1 MVKVEVESYGVPEL
15 FTPVMVSNE
24 IGKTKAKFVFES
36 QEMAQSYELGYKKVG
51 DEEYKTVESDTP
63 EFEMDVQSLTDSIS
77 HLRTTLKIVK
87 SMNKL
92 NTQLA
97 LTDLLNAT
105 QQNIESEIDK
115 LTQELIKLQ
124 NED

>member
-1 MVKVEVESYGVPEL
+1 
-15 FTPVMVSNE
+15 
-24 IGKTKAKFVFES
+24 
-36 QEMAQSYELGYKKVG
+36 
-51 DEEYKTVESDTP
+51 
-63 EFEMDVQSLTDSIS
+63 MDVQSLTDSIS

-115 LTQELIKLQ
+115 LTQELVKLQ

>member
-1 MVKVEVESYGVPEL
+1 
-15 FTPVMVSNE
+15 
-24 IGKTKAKFVFES
+24 
-36 QEMAQSYELGYKKVG
+36 
-51 DEEYKTVESDTP
+51 
-63 EFEMDVQSLTDSIS
+63 MDIQLLTDSIS

-87 SMNKL
+87 SMNKF

-115 LTQELIKLQ
+115 LTQELVKLQ

>member
-1 MVKVEVESYGVPEL
+1 
-15 FTPVMVSNE
+15 
-24 IGKTKAKFVFES
+24 
-36 QEMAQSYELGYKKVG
+36 
-51 DEEYKTVESDTP
+51 
-63 EFEMDVQSLTDSIS
+63 MDIQSLTDSIS

>member
-1 MVKVEVESYGVPEL
+1 
-15 FTPVMVSNE
+15 
-24 IGKTKAKFVFES
+24 
-36 QEMAQSYELGYKKVG
+36 
-51 DEEYKTVESDTP
+51 
-63 EFEMDVQSLTDSIS
+63 MDVQSLTDTIS

-115 LTQELIKLQ
+115 LTQELVKLQ

>member
-1 MVKVEVESYGVPEL
+1 M
-15 FTPVMVSNE
+15 
-24 IGKTKAKFVFES
+24 
-36 QEMAQSYELGYKKVG
+36 
-51 DEEYKTVESDTP
+51 DT
-63 EFEMDVQSLTDSIS
+63 QLLTDTIS
-77 HLRTTLKIVK
+77 QLKTSLKIVK
-87 SMNKL
+87 SMIKL

-97 LTDLLNAT
+97 LTDLINAN

>member
-1 MVKVEVESYGVPEL
+1 
-15 FTPVMVSNE
+15 
-24 IGKTKAKFVFES
+24 
-36 QEMAQSYELGYKKVG
+36 
-51 DEEYKTVESDTP
+51 
-63 EFEMDVQSLTDSIS
+63 MDVQLLTDLIS

-115 LTQELIKLQ
+115 LTQELIKI
-124 NED
+124 NG

>member
-1 MVKVEVESYGVPEL
+1 
-15 FTPVMVSNE
+15 
-24 IGKTKAKFVFES
+24 
-36 QEMAQSYELGYKKVG
+36 
-51 DEEYKTVESDTP
+51 
-63 EFEMDVQSLTDSIS
+63 MDIQLLTDTIS
-77 HLRTTLKIVK
+77 HLRTSLKIVK
-87 SMNKL
+87 SMIKL
-92 NTQLA
+92 NNQLA

>member
-1 MVKVEVESYGVPEL
+1 
-15 FTPVMVSNE
+15 
-24 IGKTKAKFVFES
+24 
-36 QEMAQSYELGYKKVG
+36 
-51 DEEYKTVESDTP
+51 
-63 EFEMDVQSLTDSIS
+63 MDVQSLTDSIS
-77 HLRTTLKIVK
+77 HLRTSLKIVK
-87 SMNKL
+87 SMIKL

>member
-1 MVKVEVESYGVPEL
+1 
-15 FTPVMVSNE
+15 
-24 IGKTKAKFVFES
+24 
-36 QEMAQSYELGYKKVG
+36 
-51 DEEYKTVESDTP
+51 
-63 EFEMDVQSLTDSIS
+63 MDVQLLTDTIF
-77 HLRTTLKIVK
+77 HLRTSLKIVK
-87 SMNKL
+87 SMIKL
-92 NTQLA
+92 NAQLA

>member
-1 MVKVEVESYGVPEL
+1 M
-15 FTPVMVSNE
+15 N
-24 IGKTKAKFVFES
+24 
-36 QEMAQSYELGYKKVG
+36 
-51 DEEYKTVESDTP
+51 
-63 EFEMDVQSLTDSIS
+63 VQSLTDSIS
-77 HLRTTLKIVK
+77 HLRTSLKIVK
-87 SMNKL
+87 SMIKL

>member
-1 MVKVEVESYGVPEL
+1 
-15 FTPVMVSNE
+15 
-24 IGKTKAKFVFES
+24 
-36 QEMAQSYELGYKKVG
+36 
-51 DEEYKTVESDTP
+51 
-63 EFEMDVQSLTDSIS
+63 MDVQLLTDSIS

-115 LTQELIKLQ
+115 LTQELIKQQ

>member
-1 MVKVEVESYGVPEL
+1 
-15 FTPVMVSNE
+15 
-24 IGKTKAKFVFES
+24 
-36 QEMAQSYELGYKKVG
+36 
-51 DEEYKTVESDTP
+51 
-63 EFEMDVQSLTDSIS
+63 MDVQLLTDLIS

-115 LTQELIKLQ
+115 LTQELIKQQ

>member
-1 MVKVEVESYGVPEL
+1 
-15 FTPVMVSNE
+15 
-24 IGKTKAKFVFES
+24 
-36 QEMAQSYELGYKKVG
+36 
-51 DEEYKTVESDTP
+51 
-63 EFEMDVQSLTDSIS
+63 MDVQSLTDSIS

-92 NTQLA
+92 NNQLA

>member
-1 MVKVEVESYGVPEL
+1 
-15 FTPVMVSNE
+15 
-24 IGKTKAKFVFES
+24 
-36 QEMAQSYELGYKKVG
+36 
-51 DEEYKTVESDTP
+51 
-63 EFEMDVQSLTDSIS
+63 MDVQSLTDSIS

-115 LTQELIKLQ
+115 LTQELIKQQ

>member
-1 MVKVEVESYGVPEL
+1 
-15 FTPVMVSNE
+15 
-24 IGKTKAKFVFES
+24 
-36 QEMAQSYELGYKKVG
+36 
-51 DEEYKTVESDTP
+51 
-63 EFEMDVQSLTDSIS
+63 MDVQLLTDSIS

-92 NTQLA
+92 NTQLV

-115 LTQELIKLQ
+115 LTHELIKQ

>member
-1 MVKVEVESYGVPEL
+1 
-15 FTPVMVSNE
+15 
-24 IGKTKAKFVFES
+24 
-36 QEMAQSYELGYKKVG
+36 
-51 DEEYKTVESDTP
+51 
-63 EFEMDVQSLTDSIS
+63 MDVQLLTDTIS
-77 HLRTTLKIVK
+77 QLRTSLKIVK
-87 SMNKL
+87 SMIKL

-115 LTQELIKLQ
+115 LTQELIKQQ

>member
-1 MVKVEVESYGVPEL
+1 
-15 FTPVMVSNE
+15 
-24 IGKTKAKFVFES
+24 
-36 QEMAQSYELGYKKVG
+36 
-51 DEEYKTVESDTP
+51 
-63 EFEMDVQSLTDSIS
+63 MDVQLLTDSIS
-77 HLRTTLKIVK
+77 QLRTTLKIVK
-87 SMNKL
+87 SMIKL

>member
-1 MVKVEVESYGVPEL
+1 
-15 FTPVMVSNE
+15 
-24 IGKTKAKFVFES
+24 
-36 QEMAQSYELGYKKVG
+36 
-51 DEEYKTVESDTP
+51 
-63 EFEMDVQSLTDSIS
+63 MDVQLLTDSIS
-77 HLRTTLKIVK
+77 HLRTPLKIVK

-97 LTDLLNAT
+97 LTDLLNVT

>member
-1 MVKVEVESYGVPEL
+1 
-15 FTPVMVSNE
+15 
-24 IGKTKAKFVFES
+24 
-36 QEMAQSYELGYKKVG
+36 
-51 DEEYKTVESDTP
+51 
-63 EFEMDVQSLTDSIS
+63 MDVQSLTDSIS
-77 HLRTTLKIVK
+77 HLRTSLKIVK
-87 SMNKL
+87 SMIKL
-92 NTQLA
+92 NNQLA

>member
-1 MVKVEVESYGVPEL
+1 
-15 FTPVMVSNE
+15 
-24 IGKTKAKFVFES
+24 
-36 QEMAQSYELGYKKVG
+36 
-51 DEEYKTVESDTP
+51 
-63 EFEMDVQSLTDSIS
+63 MDMQLLTDSIS

-115 LTQELIKLQ
+115 LTQELIKIQ

>member
-1 MVKVEVESYGVPEL
+1 
-15 FTPVMVSNE
+15 
-24 IGKTKAKFVFES
+24 
-36 QEMAQSYELGYKKVG
+36 
-51 DEEYKTVESDTP
+51 
-63 EFEMDVQSLTDSIS
+63 MDVQLLTDLIS

-105 QQNIESEIDK
+105 QQNIELEIDK
-115 LTQELIKLQ
+115 LTQELIKI
-124 NED
+124 NG

>member
-1 MVKVEVESYGVPEL
+1 
-15 FTPVMVSNE
+15 
-24 IGKTKAKFVFES
+24 
-36 QEMAQSYELGYKKVG
+36 
-51 DEEYKTVESDTP
+51 
-63 EFEMDVQSLTDSIS
+63 MDKQLLTDSIS

-87 SMNKL
+87 SMIKL

>member
-1 MVKVEVESYGVPEL
+1 
-15 FTPVMVSNE
+15 
-24 IGKTKAKFVFES
+24 
-36 QEMAQSYELGYKKVG
+36 
-51 DEEYKTVESDTP
+51 
-63 EFEMDVQSLTDSIS
+63 MDVQLLTDSIS
-77 HLRTTLKIVK
+77 NLRTTLKIVK

>member
-1 MVKVEVESYGVPEL
+1 
-15 FTPVMVSNE
+15 
-24 IGKTKAKFVFES
+24 
-36 QEMAQSYELGYKKVG
+36 
-51 DEEYKTVESDTP
+51 
-63 EFEMDVQSLTDSIS
+63 MDVQLLTDTIS

>member
-1 MVKVEVESYGVPEL
+1 
-15 FTPVMVSNE
+15 
-24 IGKTKAKFVFES
+24 
-36 QEMAQSYELGYKKVG
+36 
-51 DEEYKTVESDTP
+51 
-63 EFEMDVQSLTDSIS
+63 MDMQLLTDSIS

>member
-1 MVKVEVESYGVPEL
+1 
-15 FTPVMVSNE
+15 
-24 IGKTKAKFVFES
+24 
-36 QEMAQSYELGYKKVG
+36 
-51 DEEYKTVESDTP
+51 
-63 EFEMDVQSLTDSIS
+63 MDVQSLTDSIS
-77 HLRTTLKIVK
+77 HLGTTLKIVK

>member
-1 MVKVEVESYGVPEL
+1 
-15 FTPVMVSNE
+15 
-24 IGKTKAKFVFES
+24 
-36 QEMAQSYELGYKKVG
+36 
-51 DEEYKTVESDTP
+51 
-63 EFEMDVQSLTDSIS
+63 MDVQLLTDSIS

-87 SMNKL
+87 SMNRL

-115 LTQELIKLQ
+115 LTQELIKI
-124 NED
+124 NDKNMNI

>member
-1 MVKVEVESYGVPEL
+1 
-15 FTPVMVSNE
+15 
-24 IGKTKAKFVFES
+24 
-36 QEMAQSYELGYKKVG
+36 
-51 DEEYKTVESDTP
+51 
-63 EFEMDVQSLTDSIS
+63 MDVQSLTDSIS

-97 LTDLLNAT
+97 LTDLLNVT

>member
-1 MVKVEVESYGVPEL
+1 MD
-15 FTPVMVSNE
+15 
-24 IGKTKAKFVFES
+24 
-36 QEMAQSYELGYKKVG
+36 AQL
-51 DEEYKTVESDTP
+51 
-63 EFEMDVQSLTDSIS
+63 LTDSIS

-97 LTDLLNAT
+97 LADLLNAT

-115 LTQELIKLQ
+115 LTQELIKINDKNTNL
-124 NED
+124 EVHIYRR

>member
-1 MVKVEVESYGVPEL
+1 
-15 FTPVMVSNE
+15 
-24 IGKTKAKFVFES
+24 
-36 QEMAQSYELGYKKVG
+36 
-51 DEEYKTVESDTP
+51 
-63 EFEMDVQSLTDSIS
+63 MDVQLLTDTIS

-92 NTQLA
+92 NNQLA

>member
-1 MVKVEVESYGVPEL
+1 
-15 FTPVMVSNE
+15 
-24 IGKTKAKFVFES
+24 
-36 QEMAQSYELGYKKVG
+36 
-51 DEEYKTVESDTP
+51 
-63 EFEMDVQSLTDSIS
+63 MDIQLLTDSIS

-115 LTQELIKLQ
+115 LTQELIKQQ

>member
-1 MVKVEVESYGVPEL
+1 
-15 FTPVMVSNE
+15 
-24 IGKTKAKFVFES
+24 
-36 QEMAQSYELGYKKVG
+36 
-51 DEEYKTVESDTP
+51 
-63 EFEMDVQSLTDSIS
+63 MDIQLLTDTIS
-77 HLRTTLKIVK
+77 QLRTSLKIVK
-87 SMNKL
+87 SMIKL
-92 NTQLA
+92 NNQLA

>member
-1 MVKVEVESYGVPEL
+1 
-15 FTPVMVSNE
+15 
-24 IGKTKAKFVFES
+24 
-36 QEMAQSYELGYKKVG
+36 
-51 DEEYKTVESDTP
+51 
-63 EFEMDVQSLTDSIS
+63 MDIQLLTDTIS
-77 HLRTTLKIVK
+77 HLGTSLKIVK
-87 SMNKL
+87 SMIKL

>member
-1 MVKVEVESYGVPEL
+1 
-15 FTPVMVSNE
+15 
-24 IGKTKAKFVFES
+24 
-36 QEMAQSYELGYKKVG
+36 
-51 DEEYKTVESDTP
+51 
-63 EFEMDVQSLTDSIS
+63 MDIQLLTDTIS